1 MEVELDNL
9 LAKVGP
15 SDCPALFATTT
26 QPLPSTSSQP
36 HPPAAELQP
45 HPTRFGL
52 KTDKEV
58 EEAKKLA
65 VPKNTE
71 RNTTWAVNVWKEWTL
86 NRQKCFPGQSR
97 EWPVH
102 LYLAQPQQLDYW
114 LSKFVLETRKENG
127 EHYPPNMLYSI
138 CCGLLRY
145 VRDMKPDLNFFKDPA
160 FAGFRKALDSEMKRL
175 TGLGVGV
182 KKKQAG
188 PISIEEESI
197 LWEKKL
203 LGDHSPQVLLDTMI
217 FLCGIHFA
225 LRSGAEHRDLQ
236 ISQFELLQ

>member
-52 KTDKEV
+52 KTDHDKEV

-102 LYLAQPQQLDYW
+102 LYLAQPQQLARLLAQQVCAGDKKRKW
-114 LSKFVLETRKENG
+114 RALSSQYAVF
-127 EHYPPNMLYSI
+127 H
-138 CCGLLRY
+138 LLW
-145 VRDMKPDLNFFKDPA
+145 
-160 FAGFRKALDSEMKRL
+160 FAALCSRHE
-175 TGLGVGV
+175 
-182 KKKQAG
+182 A
-188 PISIEEESI
+188 
-197 LWEKKL
+197 
-203 LGDHSPQVLLDTMI
+203 
-217 FLCGIHFA
+217 
-225 LRSGAEHRDLQ
+225 
-236 ISQFELLQ
+236 